1 MLYICTNFGVCSTFL
16 SKVIE
21 GGASLKIL
29 HPPYLRTSPKKP
41 TQNRVKDIHREKPP
55 SDETPAPAE
64 SMEMGIRV
72 VDTSNQLFMGGS

>member
-1 MLYICTNFGVCSTFL
+1 MLYICTNFGVFSTFL

-21 GGASLKIL
+21 GGAIL
-29 HPPYLRTSPKKP
+29 HPPYLRTSPKKL

-55 SDETPAPAE
+55 SNETPAPAE
-64 SMEMGIRV
+64 STEMGIRV